1 MRILKIIKFLKSII
15 YSNKS
20 KINEIEFINHSY
32 LPDWR
37 KILITADHQVQKRN
51 MGEELFLTVVM
62 N

>member
-37 KILITADHQVQKRN
+37 KNINYSRSSSAKEIWRRSYS
-51 MGEELFLTVVM
+51 
-62 N
+62 

>member
-37 KILITADHQVQKRN
+37 KNINYSRSSSAKKKYGGRSYS
-51 MGEELFLTVVM
+51 
-62 N
+62 